1 MVNSGRQ
8 GARNVGS
15 IPTLVSNLNKTNMTY
30 EKLHELARL
39 FMYQFPDLET
49 LSLDEFL
56 VEYRD
61 ELTDEQYELGR
72 YIITLFE

>member
-1 MVNSGRQ
+1 MIN
-8 GARNVGS
+8 
-15 IPTLVSNLNKTNMTY
+15 Y
-30 EKLHELARL
+30 ENLHELARL

-61 ELTDEQYELGR
+61 ELTDEQYELGT
-72 YIITLFE
+72 YILTLFE